1 MATNITTKYN
11 IRAGGNGVIVTTTG
25 FSRVIAIHAYSTA
38 AGTIKIAD
46 SSGDK
51 IVFEVP
57 ASSMSDI
64 YIGDMGVRF
73 DATVCCTAPGTG
85 GITLFLG

>member
-1 MATNITTKYN
+1 MSTNITTKFFSG
-11 IRAGGNGVIVTTTG
+11 ATNGVIVTTSDFT
-25 FSRVIAIHAYSTA
+25 RVVAIHAYSTV
-38 AGTIKIAD
+38 AGTLALSD

-51 IVFEVP
+51 IKFEVP

-64 YIGDMGVRF
+64 YIGEMGVRF
-73 DATVCCTAPGTG
+73 NGTVSCSSPGTG

>member
-1 MATNITTKYN
+1 MSTNITTKFFSG
-11 IRAGGNGVIVTTTG
+11 ATNGVIVTTSDFT
-25 FSRVIAIHAYSTA
+25 RVVALS
-38 AGTIKIAD
+38 D

-51 IVFEVP
+51 IKFEVP

-64 YIGDMGVRF
+64 YIGEMGVRF
-73 DATVCCTAPGTG
+73 NGTVSCSSPGTG